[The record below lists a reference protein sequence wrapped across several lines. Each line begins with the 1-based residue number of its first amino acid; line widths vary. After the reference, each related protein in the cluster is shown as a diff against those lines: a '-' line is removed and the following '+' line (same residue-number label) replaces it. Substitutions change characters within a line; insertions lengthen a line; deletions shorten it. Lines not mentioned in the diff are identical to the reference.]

1 MIMLGKNNKGITLVA
16 LVITIV
22 ILLILAG
29 ISISTLT
36 NTGIFE
42 KAKDAKKAS
51 ENAELEQ
58 NKVLDEYEKE
68 LDKYMPQELT
78 DDKINKVLN
87 MTENTFLKD
96 ANGNI
101 FTLPAGFKV
110 VVNDDTG
117 NAKTV
122 DKGIVI
128 EDATVDSNGNPT
140 ATNGSQF
147 VWIPVGKIY
156 TDTKQTEKNSK
167 LIKLGRYNFNEISG
181 EESDYSGIYFEEDT
195 NNESTL
201 KKYGNSIAKNIANF
215 KNSVIENNGYYVGRY
230 EARTETERDIKDD
243 ELTQI
248 TEKETE
254 QVYNY
259 VTQPQASSLSKNMY
273 NNTKFTS
280 DLMNSYAWDTAIIF
294 LQKCGKNKQYSI
306 KNSVNTVLSQTGT
319 NDDKQCNIYDMA
331 SNLLEWTTETAG
343 GQKDCCTVVGGYY
356 DNIYYHTCGRN
367 GTTNLV
373 SDKIFGFRPIL
384 YIF

>member
-1 MIMLGKNNKGITLVA
+1 MLGKSNKGITLVA

-68 LDKYMPQELT
+68 LDKYMPQELI

-128 EDATVDSNGNPT
+128 EDATVDNNGNPT

-147 VWIPVGKIY
+147 VWIPVGTITKENGEKVKI
-156 TDTKQTEKNSK
+156 EFN
-167 LIKLGRYNFNEISG
+167 RYVFYSNGNINPQNENII
-181 EESDYSGIYFEEDT
+181 EIYFSET
-195 NNESTL
+195 AS
-201 KKYGNSIAKNIANF
+201 KGNKIAKSIENF
-215 KNSVIENNGYYVGRY
+215 KKSVEINGGYYIGRY
-230 EARTETERDIKDD
+230 EARKNSIDK
-243 ELTQI
+243 I
-248 TEKETE
+248 TEVGTD
-254 QVYNY
+254 VVWNNI
-259 VTQPQASSLSKNMY
+259 TQANAATMAQTMY
-273 NNTKFTS
+273 NNSNFTS
-280 DLMNSYAWDTAIIF
+280 DLMNSYAWDTAALF
-294 LQKCGKNKQYSI
+294 LQSCGTNSNYSRQPNLI
-306 KNSVNTVLSQTGT
+306 DLLAQTGT
-319 NDDKQCNIYDMA
+319 NNLTDITKIDKQCNVFDMA
-331 SNLLEWTTETAG
+331 SNVREWTTETSSLNNFP
-343 GQKDCCTVVGGYY
+343 CTNRGGYY
-356 DNIYYHTCGRN
+356 GSDNY
-367 GTTNLV
+367 TTNRYHNDELLMN
-373 SDKIFGFRPIL
+373 DIIGFRPIL
-384 YIF
+384 YINV

>member
-1 MIMLGKNNKGITLVA
+1 MIMFGKSNKGITLVA

-128 EDATVDSNGNPT
+128 EDATVDNNGNPT

-147 VWIPVGKIY
+147 VWIPVGTITKENGEKVKIEFNRY
-156 TDTKQTEKNSK
+156 VFYSNGNINPQNEK
-167 LIKLGRYNFNEISG
+167 IIE
-181 EESDYSGIYFEEDT
+181 IYFSET
-195 NNESTL
+195 AS
-201 KKYGNSIAKNIANF
+201 KGNKIAKSIENF
-215 KNSVIENNGYYVGRY
+215 KKSVEINGGYYIGRY
-230 EARTETERDIKDD
+230 EARKNSIDK
-243 ELTQI
+243 I
-248 TEKETE
+248 TEVGTD
-254 QVYNY
+254 VVWNNI
-259 VTQPQASSLSKNMY
+259 TQANAATMAQTMY
-273 NNTKFTS
+273 NNSNFTS
-280 DLMNSYAWDTAIIF
+280 DLMNSYAWDTAALF
-294 LQKCGKNKQYSI
+294 LQSCGTNSNYSRQPNLI
-306 KNSVNTVLSQTGT
+306 DLLAQTGT
-319 NDDKQCNIYDMA
+319 NNLTDITKIDKQCNVFDMA
-331 SNLLEWTTETAG
+331 SNVREWTTETSSLNNFP
-343 GQKDCCTVVGGYY
+343 CTNRGGYY
-356 DNIYYHTCGRN
+356 GSDNY
-367 GTTNLV
+367 TTNRYHNDELLMN
-373 SDKIFGFRPIL
+373 DIIGFRPIL
-384 YIF
+384 YINV

>member
-1 MIMLGKNNKGITLVA
+1 MLGKSNKGITLVA

-68 LDKYMPQELT
+68 LDKYMPQELI

-128 EDATVDSNGNPT
+128 EDATVDNNGNPT

-147 VWIPVGKIY
+147 VWIPVGTITKENGEKVKI
-156 TDTKQTEKNSK
+156 EFN
-167 LIKLGRYNFNEISG
+167 RYVFYFNGNINPQNENII
-181 EESDYSGIYFEEDT
+181 EIYFSET
-195 NNESTL
+195 AS
-201 KKYGNSIAKNIANF
+201 KGNKIAKSIENF
-215 KNSVIENNGYYVGRY
+215 KKSVEINGGYYIGRY
-230 EARTETERDIKDD
+230 EARKNSIDK
-243 ELTQI
+243 I
-248 TEKETE
+248 TEVGTD
-254 QVYNY
+254 VVWNNI
-259 VTQPQASSLSKNMY
+259 TQANAATMAQTMY
-273 NNTKFTS
+273 NNSNFTS
-280 DLMNSYAWDTAIIF
+280 DLMNSYAWDTAALF
-294 LQKCGKNKQYSI
+294 LQSCGTNSNYSRQPNLI
-306 KNSVNTVLSQTGT
+306 DLLAQTGT
-319 NDDKQCNIYDMA
+319 NNLTDITKIDKQCNVFDMA
-331 SNLLEWTTETAG
+331 SNVREWTTETSSLNNFP
-343 GQKDCCTVVGGYY
+343 CTNRGGYY
-356 DNIYYHTCGRN
+356 GSDNY
-367 GTTNLV
+367 TTNRYHNDELLMN
-373 SDKIFGFRPIL
+373 DIIGFRPIL
-384 YIF
+384 YINV

>member
-140 ATNGSQF
+140 ATNGSHF
-147 VWIPVGKIY
+147 VWIPVGTITMGNGEKVKIEFNRY
-156 TDTKQTEKNSK
+156 VFYSNGNIAPQNENVIETYFSETESK
-167 LIKLGRYNFNEISG
+167 
-181 EESDYSGIYFEEDT
+181 
-195 NNESTL
+195 
-201 KKYGNSIAKNIANF
+201 GNKIAKSIENF
-215 KNSVIENNGYYVGRY
+215 KKSVEINGGYYIGRY
-230 EARTETERDIKDD
+230 EARKNSIEK
-243 ELTQI
+243 I
-248 TEKETE
+248 TEVGTDI
-254 QVYNY
+254 VWNNI
-259 VTQPQASSLSKNMY
+259 TQANAATMAQTMY
-273 NNTKFTS
+273 NNSNFTS
-280 DLMNSYAWDTAIIF
+280 DLMNSYAWDTAALF
-294 LQKCGKNKQYSI
+294 LQSCGTNSNYSRQPNLI
-306 KNSVNTVLSQTGT
+306 DLLAQTGT
-319 NDDKQCNIYDMA
+319 NNLTDVTKIDKQCNVFDMA
-331 SNLLEWTTETAG
+331 SNVREWTTETSSLN
-343 GQKDCCTVVGGYY
+343 KMPCTNRGGYY
-356 DNIYYHTCGRN
+356 GSDNY
-367 GTTNLV
+367 TTNRYHNDELLMN
-373 SDKIFGFRPIL
+373 DIIGFRPIL
-384 YIF
+384 YINV

>member
-1 MIMLGKNNKGITLVA
+1 MIMLGKSNKGITLVA

-128 EDATVDSNGNPT
+128 EDATVDNNGNPT

-147 VWIPVGKIY
+147 VWIHVGTI
-156 TDTKQTEKNSK
+156 TKENGEKVEIEFN
-167 LIKLGRYNFNEISG
+167 RYVFYSNGNINPQNENII
-181 EESDYSGIYFEEDT
+181 EIYFSET
-195 NNESTL
+195 AS
-201 KKYGNSIAKNIANF
+201 KGNKIAKSIENF
-215 KNSVIENNGYYVGRY
+215 KKSVEINGGYYIGRY
-230 EARTETERDIKDD
+230 EARKNSIDK
-243 ELTQI
+243 I
-248 TEKETE
+248 TEVGTD
-254 QVYNY
+254 VVWNNI
-259 VTQPQASSLSKNMY
+259 TQANAATMAQTMY
-273 NNTKFTS
+273 NNSNFTS
-280 DLMNSYAWDTAIIF
+280 DLMNSYAWDTAALF
-294 LQKCGKNKQYSI
+294 LQSCGTNSNYSRQPNLI
-306 KNSVNTVLSQTGT
+306 DLLAQTGT
-319 NDDKQCNIYDMA
+319 NNLTDITKIDKQCNVFDMA
-331 SNLLEWTTETAG
+331 SNVREWTTETSSLNNFP
-343 GQKDCCTVVGGYY
+343 CTNRGGYY
-356 DNIYYHTCGRN
+356 GSDNY
-367 GTTNLV
+367 TTNRYHNDELLMN
-373 SDKIFGFRPIL
+373 DIIGFRPIL
-384 YIF
+384 YINV

>member
-1 MIMLGKNNKGITLVA
+1 MIMLGKSNKGITLVA

-128 EDATVDSNGNPT
+128 EDATVDNNGNPT

-147 VWIPVGKIY
+147 VWIPVGTI
-156 TDTKQTEKNSK
+156 TKENGEKVEIEFN
-167 LIKLGRYNFNEISG
+167 RYVFYSNGNINPQNENII
-181 EESDYSGIYFEEDT
+181 EIYFSET
-195 NNESTL
+195 AS
-201 KKYGNSIAKNIANF
+201 KGNKIAKSIENF
-215 KNSVIENNGYYVGRY
+215 KKSVEINGGYYIGRY
-230 EARTETERDIKDD
+230 EARKNSIEK
-243 ELTQI
+243 I
-248 TEKETE
+248 TEVGTDI
-254 QVYNY
+254 VWNNI
-259 VTQPQASSLSKNMY
+259 TQANAATMAQTMY
-273 NNTKFTS
+273 NNSNFTS
-280 DLMNSYAWDTAIIF
+280 DLMNSYAWDTAALF
-294 LQKCGKNKQYSI
+294 LQSCGTNSNYSRQPNLI
-306 KNSVNTVLSQTGT
+306 DLLAQTGT
-319 NDDKQCNIYDMA
+319 NNLTDVTKIDKQCNVFDMA
-331 SNLLEWTTETAG
+331 SNVREWTTETSSLN
-343 GQKDCCTVVGGYY
+343 KMPCTNRGGYY
-356 DNIYYHTCGRN
+356 GSDNY
-367 GTTNLV
+367 TTNRYHNDELLMN
-373 SDKIFGFRPIL
+373 DIIGFRPIL
-384 YIF
+384 YINV

>member
-1 MIMLGKNNKGITLVA
+1 MIMLGKSNKGITLVA

-22 ILLILAG
+22 ILLILSG

-128 EDATVDSNGNPT
+128 EDATVDNNGNPT

-147 VWIPVGKIY
+147 VWIPVGTI
-156 TDTKQTEKNSK
+156 TKENGEKVEIEFN
-167 LIKLGRYNFNEISG
+167 RYVFYSNGNINPQNENII
-181 EESDYSGIYFEEDT
+181 EIYFSET
-195 NNESTL
+195 AS
-201 KKYGNSIAKNIANF
+201 KGNKIAKSIENF
-215 KNSVIENNGYYVGRY
+215 KKSVEINGGYYIGRY
-230 EARTETERDIKDD
+230 EARKNSIDK
-243 ELTQI
+243 I
-248 TEKETE
+248 TEVGTD
-254 QVYNY
+254 VVWNNI
-259 VTQPQASSLSKNMY
+259 TQANAATMAQTMY
-273 NNTKFTS
+273 NNSNFTS
-280 DLMNSYAWDTAIIF
+280 DLMNSYAWDTAALF
-294 LQKCGKNKQYSI
+294 LQSCGTNSNYSRQPNLI
-306 KNSVNTVLSQTGT
+306 DLLAQTGT
-319 NDDKQCNIYDMA
+319 NNLTDITKIDKQCNVFDMA
-331 SNLLEWTTETAG
+331 SNVREWTTETSSLNNFP
-343 GQKDCCTVVGGYY
+343 CTNRGGYY
-356 DNIYYHTCGRN
+356 GSDNY
-367 GTTNLV
+367 TTNRYHNDELLMN
-373 SDKIFGFRPIL
+373 DIIGFRPIL
-384 YIF
+384 YINV

>member
-1 MIMLGKNNKGITLVA
+1 MLGKSNKGITLVA

-42 KAKDAKKAS
+42 KAKDVKKAS
-51 ENAELEQ
+51 ENADLEQ

-117 NAKTV
+117 NAKIV

-128 EDATVDSNGNPT
+128 EDATVDNNGNPT

-147 VWIPVGKIY
+147 VCIPVGTITKENGEKVKIEFNRY
-156 TDTKQTEKNSK
+156 VFYSNGNINPQNENIIETYFSETASK
-167 LIKLGRYNFNEISG
+167 
-181 EESDYSGIYFEEDT
+181 
-195 NNESTL
+195 
-201 KKYGNSIAKNIANF
+201 GNKIAKSIENF
-215 KNSVIENNGYYVGRY
+215 KKSVEINGGYYIGRY
-230 EARTETERDIKDD
+230 EARKNSIDK
-243 ELTQI
+243 I
-248 TEKETE
+248 TEVGTD
-254 QVYNY
+254 VVWNNI
-259 VTQPQASSLSKNMY
+259 TQANAATMAQTMY
-273 NNTKFTS
+273 NNSNFIS
-280 DLMNSYAWDTAIIF
+280 DLMNSYAWDTAVLF
-294 LQKCGKNKQYSI
+294 LQSCGTNSNYSRQPNLI
-306 KNSVNTVLSQTGT
+306 DLLAQTGT
-319 NDDKQCNIYDMA
+319 NNLTDITKIDKQCNVFDMA
-331 SNLLEWTTETAG
+331 SNVREWTTETSSLNNLP
-343 GQKDCCTVVGGYY
+343 CTNRGGYY
-356 DNIYYHTCGRN
+356 GSDNY
-367 GTTNLV
+367 TTNRYHNDELLMN
-373 SDKIFGFRPIL
+373 DIIGFRPIL
-384 YIF
+384 YINV

>member
-117 NAKTV
+117 NTKTV

-128 EDATVDSNGNPT
+128 EDTTVDSNGNPT

-147 VWIPVGKIY
+147 VWIPVGTITRENGEKVKIEFNRY
-156 TDTKQTEKNSK
+156 VFYSNGNINPQNENVIETYFSETASK
-167 LIKLGRYNFNEISG
+167 
-181 EESDYSGIYFEEDT
+181 
-195 NNESTL
+195 
-201 KKYGNSIAKNIANF
+201 GNKIAKSIENF
-215 KNSVIENNGYYVGRY
+215 KKSVEINGGYYIGRY
-230 EARTETERDIKDD
+230 EARKNSIEK
-243 ELTQI
+243 I
-248 TEKETE
+248 TEVGTDI
-254 QVYNY
+254 VWNNI
-259 VTQPQASSLSKNMY
+259 TQANAATMAQTMY
-273 NNTKFTS
+273 NNSNFTS
-280 DLMNSYAWDTAIIF
+280 DLMNSYAWDTAALF
-294 LQKCGKNKQYSI
+294 LQSCGTNSNYSRQPNLI
-306 KNSVNTVLSQTGT
+306 DLLAQTGT
-319 NDDKQCNIYDMA
+319 NNLTDITKIDKQCNVFDMA
-331 SNLLEWTTETAG
+331 SNVREWTTETSSLNNFPCTNRG
-343 GQKDCCTVVGGYY
+343 GNYGS
-356 DNIYYHTCGRN
+356 DNY
-367 GTTNLV
+367 TTNRYHNDELLMN
-373 SDKIFGFRPIL
+373 DIIGFRPIL
-384 YIF
+384 YINV

>member
-117 NAKTV
+117 NTKTV

-128 EDATVDSNGNPT
+128 EDTTVDSNGNPT

-147 VWIPVGKIY
+147 VWIPVGTITRENGEKVKIEFNRY
-156 TDTKQTEKNSK
+156 VFYSNGNINPQNENVIETYFSETASK
-167 LIKLGRYNFNEISG
+167 
-181 EESDYSGIYFEEDT
+181 
-195 NNESTL
+195 
-201 KKYGNSIAKNIANF
+201 GNKIAKSIENF
-215 KNSVIENNGYYVGRY
+215 KKSVEINGGYYIGRY
-230 EARTETERDIKDD
+230 EARKNSIEK
-243 ELTQI
+243 I
-248 TEKETE
+248 TEVGTDI
-254 QVYNY
+254 VWNNI
-259 VTQPQASSLSKNMY
+259 TQANAATMAQTMY
-273 NNTKFTS
+273 NNSNFTS
-280 DLMNSYAWDTAIIF
+280 DLMNSYAWDTAALF
-294 LQKCGKNKQYSI
+294 LQSCGTNSNYSRQPNLI
-306 KNSVNTVLSQTGT
+306 DLLAQTGT
-319 NDDKQCNIYDMA
+319 NNLTDITKIDKQCNVFDMA
-331 SNLLEWTTETAG
+331 SNVREWTTETSSLNNMP
-343 GQKDCCTVVGGYY
+343 CTNRGGYY
-356 DNIYYHTCGRN
+356 GSDNY
-367 GTTNLV
+367 TTNRYHNDELLMN
-373 SDKIFGFRPIL
+373 DIIGFRPIL
-384 YIF
+384 YINV

>member
-1 MIMLGKNNKGITLVA
+1 MLGKSNKGITLVA

-42 KAKDAKKAS
+42 KAKDVKKAS
-51 ENAELEQ
+51 ENADLEQ

-117 NAKTV
+117 NAKIV

-128 EDATVDSNGNPT
+128 EDATVDNNGNPT

-147 VWIPVGKIY
+147 VWIPVGTITKENGEKVKIEFNRY
-156 TDTKQTEKNSK
+156 VFYSNGNINPQNENIIETYFSETASK
-167 LIKLGRYNFNEISG
+167 
-181 EESDYSGIYFEEDT
+181 
-195 NNESTL
+195 
-201 KKYGNSIAKNIANF
+201 GNKIAKSIENF
-215 KNSVIENNGYYVGRY
+215 KKSVEINGGYYIGRY
-230 EARTETERDIKDD
+230 EARKNSIDK
-243 ELTQI
+243 I
-248 TEKETE
+248 TEVGTD
-254 QVYNY
+254 VVWNNI
-259 VTQPQASSLSKNMY
+259 TQANAATMAQTMY
-273 NNTKFTS
+273 NNSNFIS
-280 DLMNSYAWDTAIIF
+280 DLMNSYAWDTAVLF
-294 LQKCGKNKQYSI
+294 LQSCGTNSNYSRQPNLI
-306 KNSVNTVLSQTGT
+306 DLLAQTGT
-319 NDDKQCNIYDMA
+319 NNLTDITKIDKQCNVFDMA
-331 SNLLEWTTETAG
+331 SNVREWTTETSSLNNLP
-343 GQKDCCTVVGGYY
+343 CTNRGGYY
-356 DNIYYHTCGRN
+356 GSDNY
-367 GTTNLV
+367 TTNRYHNDELLMN
-373 SDKIFGFRPIL
+373 DIIGFRPIL
-384 YIF
+384 YINV

>member
-1 MIMLGKNNKGITLVA
+1 MIMLGKSNKGITLVA

-128 EDATVDSNGNPT
+128 EDATVDNNGNPT

-147 VWIPVGKIY
+147 VWIPVGTITKENGEKVKI
-156 TDTKQTEKNSK
+156 EFN
-167 LIKLGRYNFNEISG
+167 RYVFYSNGNINPQNENII
-181 EESDYSGIYFEEDT
+181 EIYFSET
-195 NNESTL
+195 AS
-201 KKYGNSIAKNIANF
+201 KGNKIAKSIENF
-215 KNSVIENNGYYVGRY
+215 KKSVEINGGYYIGRY
-230 EARTETERDIKDD
+230 EARKNSIDK
-243 ELTQI
+243 I
-248 TEKETE
+248 TEVGTD
-254 QVYNY
+254 VVWNNI
-259 VTQPQASSLSKNMY
+259 TQANAATMAQTMY
-273 NNTKFTS
+273 NNSNFTS
-280 DLMNSYAWDTAIIF
+280 DLMNSYAWDTAALF
-294 LQKCGKNKQYSI
+294 LQSCGTNSNYSRQPNLI
-306 KNSVNTVLSQTGT
+306 DLLAQTGT
-319 NDDKQCNIYDMA
+319 NNLTDITKIDKQCNVFDMA
-331 SNLLEWTTETAG
+331 SNVREWTTETSSLNNFP
-343 GQKDCCTVVGGYY
+343 CTNRGGYY
-356 DNIYYHTCGRN
+356 GSDNY
-367 GTTNLV
+367 TTNRYHNDELLMN
-373 SDKIFGFRPIL
+373 DIIGFRPIL
-384 YIF
+384 YINV